1 MLAPRRLHHQLVL
14 IMCTLLVLVIASFG
28 AYTAKSQTDA
38 AAASAKELLRTHAS
52 NLASASANLIL
63 EDSLDE
69 LETLLRRSANFNNIV
84 DLLVVSPQGQTL
96 AHVRH
101 DAHAKPV
108 AVFDERHSLTLPA
121 ISAGNSQEWDHISN
135 QMVAWQEVQVD
146 KLIGWVRVTQNV
158 QDLID
163 QQQRIWRSIW
173 IAMGVAVVVTT
184 AMVMLILRRPMA
196 LLDQARQFSMDMV
209 ESPGIQIELAGPYEL
224 RQLYKGLNDSSMLRR
239 QQQLLLDKNI
249 SDLQR
254 HEAKLAEQN
263 EQLSAISS
271 LSPDGLVTF
280 CQDDRV
286 QFVNAAFSALTG
298 LPGQQLVGR
307 PRSEL
312 DLMLKD
318 LADDET
324 PFAGLDACFADPLD
338 GQTVTA
344 QTLHRQGSPAM
355 ALTLRGMFSQAQT
368 VSRVLY
374 VCDVTQ
380 QHRLDQMK
388 SEFLQMAAHEL
399 RTPMASILGF
409 TELML
414 TRDMSPAKQK
424 ELLGRVYRQSQSMAE
439 ILNELLD
446 LARIESRRGQDFDLA
461 HTDLADVVQAVIT
474 GFQPPEGRDP
484 PLVSPAP
491 GPMLALVDAGKAQR
505 AVLNVLSNAYK
516 YSPNGGPVTV
526 HYVLPDAVDGKQ
538 TIGVVIED
546 HGLGLSREH
555 LARMGERFFRA
566 DKSGHIPGTGLGIS
580 IVQEIMALMGGRMQ
594 VESTLGQGTTVTLWF
609 S

>member
-1 MLAPRRLHHQLVL
+1 MLAPRRLHQQLVL
-14 IMCTLLVLVIASFG
+14 IMGALLVLVIAVFG
-28 AYTAKSQTDA
+28 AYTAQSQSDA
-38 AAASAKELLRTHAS
+38 AAASAQELVNTHAS
-52 NLASASANLIL
+52 NLASASADLIL
-63 EDSLDE
+63 TDSLDV
-69 LETLLRRSANFNNIV
+69 LEELLRRSANFNSIV
-84 DLLVVSPQGQTL
+84 DILVVSPDGQTL
-96 AHVRH
+96 GHVRH
-101 DAHAKPV
+101 DAHTKPV
-108 AVFDERHSLTLPA
+108 VLYDPLSSRTLPPVSSGHTQTFDEAKSH
-121 ISAGNSQEWDHISN
+121 
-135 QMVAWQEVQVD
+135 MVAWQAIQVN
-146 KLIGWVRVTQNV
+146 KVIGWVRVTQNV

-173 IAMGVAVVVTT
+173 VAMAVAVLASTT
-184 AMVMLILRRPMA
+184 LLMLFLRRPMS
-196 LLDQARQFSMDMV
+196 LLDKARQFSMDMV

-224 RQLYKGLNDSSMLRR
+224 RQLYKGLNESSMLRR

-298 LPGQQLVGR
+298 LRGQQLVGH

-324 PFAGLDACFADPLD
+324 PFAGLDACFADPIE

-344 QTLHRQGSPAM
+344 QTLHRQSSPPM

-414 TRDMSPAKQK
+414 TRDMSPVKQK

-446 LARIESRRGQDFDLA
+446 LARIESRRGQDFNLA
-461 HTDLADVVQAVIT
+461 QTDLADVVQAVIA

-491 GPMLALVDAGKAQR
+491 GPMLALVDEGKAQR

-526 HYVLPDAVDGKQ
+526 RYVVPDAVDGRQ
-538 TIGVVIED
+538 SIGVVIED
-546 HGLGLSREH
+546 HGLGLSPEH

-594 VESTLGQGTTVTLWF
+594 VDSTLGQGTTVTLWF